1 MMFSVV
7 VASAFDGDVVVAVVE
22 LDIFDEQVAAVFGVD
37 AVIVYQLGIVADTP
51 ADDVFR
57 FQQVNAPEW
66 GVGDEHPFDGDV
78 LAVEELYQ
86 LRTQIETLAEVPF
99 LDRCL
104 VVIHVAGQLLSF
116 PLLVLPGREGRC
128 RVAVY
133 RSFPYDG
140 DIFELVSVD
149 ERAVILQESPFPAC
163 FYHGEVVTGLGR
175 EFQRGAL
182 LQFEAHVAHKMY
194 GPVEQVFPGR
204 YDDAGSALPGGAF
217 HGFVKGRLAVFLAIA
232 FGAKGRDA

>member
-1 MMFSVV
+1 MACRTVDRSLF
-7 VASAFDGDVVVAVVE
+7 AVVE

-57 FQQVNAPEW
+57 FQQVNAPER

-86 LRTQIETLAEVPF
+86 LRTQIETLAEVPL

-116 PLLVLPGREGRC
+116 LLFVFPFRLFS
-128 RVAVY
+128 
-133 RSFPYDG
+133 SFYLFSF
-140 DIFELVSVD
+140 IFLCFAYFVV
-149 ERAVILQESPFPAC
+149 
-163 FYHGEVVTGLGR
+163 FYHVIFSFIQELKEKAKSR
-175 EFQRGAL
+175 KRL
-182 LQFEAHVAHKMY
+182 LLLYKQTFSTFLFFCFSY
-194 GPVEQVFPGR
+194 YLF
-204 YDDAGSALPGGAF
+204 F
-217 HGFVKGRLAVFLAIA
+217 IFVSLFY
-232 FGAKGRDA
+232 